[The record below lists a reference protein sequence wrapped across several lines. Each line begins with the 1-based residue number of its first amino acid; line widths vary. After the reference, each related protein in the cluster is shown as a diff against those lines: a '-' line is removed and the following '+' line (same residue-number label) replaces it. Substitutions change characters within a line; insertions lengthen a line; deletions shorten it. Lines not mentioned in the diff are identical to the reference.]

1 MLSVRK
7 GDNTQA
13 YYNSLQFANIASFYL
28 FIYFLA
34 ALGSLLPEGF
44 L

>member
-1 MLSVRK
+1 MLSIK
-7 GDNTQA
+7 KQGNTQA
-13 YYNSLQFANIASFYL
+13 YYNSLQFANVVSFYL
-28 FIYFLA
+28 LIYFLA